1 MTRTRT
7 RTRSGRH
14 TVRRTRPLRAVA
26 MAPLALVAVLALQG
40 CQALDDEPD
49 PAPTA
54 SDSASSPT
62 VPAEQ
67 PPEEP
72 AASPAESPSPSPV
85 DIGDPCAIV
94 TQAEAET
101 LADSKLNPA
110 KPLAETCTYTGL
122 ASGPSAQV
130 EVFIADTARNYLDA
144 ERGIGHDLSPLSG
157 IGEEA
162 YLEDGSVFFRT
173 SEQWFSIR
181 LVRSVPPEETRK
193 PLEDLARTVAGRL

>member
-7 RTRSGRH
+7 RTRSGRR
-14 TVRRTRPLRAVA
+14 TGRRTHPLRAVA

-49 PAPTA
+49 PAPTT
-54 SDSASSPT
+54 SDAPSSPT

-72 AASPAESPSPSPV
+72 AASPAASPSSAV
-85 DIGDPCAIV
+85 DTGDPCAIV
-94 TQAEAET
+94 TQAEAEK